1 MMRMGKTYRRVML
14 MVVLMSAVL
23 SAHAYQPAAAP
34 AAWRTTPTMSEC
46 PTYQFRSTSSYTPIV
61 GQRSYTATEVY
72 TPGGGPHKAKKDEEW
87 GYNPEEDEEPIGE
100 WNTPVGEPLIMLV
113 MAVALLIGKVM
124 GDRLRVT
131 GKSKKQ
137 DRL

>member
-14 MVVLMSAVL
+14 MVLLMSAVL
-23 SAHAYQPAAAP
+23 SAHAYQPVAAP

-46 PTYQFRSTSSYTPIV
+46 PAYQFRSTSAFTPIV
-61 GQRSYTATEVY
+61 GKTLYTSTEVY
-72 TPGGGPHKAKKDEEW
+72 SPGGPYRAKKEW
-87 GYNPEEDEEPIGE
+87 GDSPEDKDPVGQ
-100 WNTPVGEPLIMLV
+100 WDTPVGEPLIMLV
-113 MAVALLIGKVM
+113 MALALLIGKVM

-131 GKSKKQ
+131 EKSKKQ

>member
-1 MMRMGKTYRRVML
+1 MKKRGKTYRRVML
-14 MVVLMSAVL
+14 MVLLMSAVL

-46 PTYQFRSTSSYTPIV
+46 PAYQFRSTSSFTPIV

-72 TPGGGPHKAKKDEEW
+72 SPVSGPYKVKKDW
-87 GYNPEEDEEPIGE
+87 EDEEDPVGQ
-100 WNTPVGEPLIMLV
+100 WDTPVGEPLIMLV
-113 MAVALLIGKVM
+113 MAVALLMAKGLKTK
-124 GDRLRVT
+124 RRKEL
-131 GKSKKQ
+131 KQ

>member
-14 MVVLMSAVL
+14 MVLLMSAVL

-46 PTYQFRSTSSYTPIV
+46 PAYQFRSTSSFTPIV

-72 TPGGGPHKAKKDEEW
+72 SPVSGPYKVKKDW
-87 GYNPEEDEEPIGE
+87 EDEEDPVGQ
-100 WNTPVGEPLIMLV
+100 WDTPVGEPLIMLV
-113 MAVALLIGKVM
+113 MAVALLMAKGLKAK
-124 GDRLRVT
+124 RRKEL
-131 GKSKKQ
+131 KQ

>member
-14 MVVLMSAVL
+14 MVLLMSTVL

-34 AAWRTTPTMSEC
+34 AAWRTKPTMSEC
-46 PTYQFRSTSSYTPIV
+46 PAYQFRSTSSFTPIV
-61 GQRSYTATEVY
+61 GQTSYTATEVY
-72 TPGGGPHKAKKDEEW
+72 SPAGGGPNRAKREFDLDGEE
-87 GYNPEEDEEPIGE
+87 IGHVD
-100 WNTPVGEPLIMLV
+100 TPVGEPLIMLV

-131 GKSKKQ
+131 EKSKKQ

>member
-14 MVVLMSAVL
+14 MVLLMSAVL
-23 SAHAYQPAAAP
+23 SAHAYQPVAAP

-46 PTYQFRSTSSYTPIV
+46 PAYQFRSTSSYTPIV

-72 TPGGGPHKAKKDEEW
+72 SPVSGPYKVKKDW
-87 GYNPEEDEEPIGE
+87 EDEDPVGQ
-100 WNTPVGEPLIMLV
+100 WDTPVGEPLIMLV

-131 GKSKKQ
+131 EKSKKQ

>member
-14 MVVLMSAVL
+14 MVLLMSAVL

-46 PTYQFRSTSSYTPIV
+46 PAYQFRSTSSFTPIV

-72 TPGGGPHKAKKDEEW
+72 SPVSGPYKVKKDW
-87 GYNPEEDEEPIGE
+87 EDEEDQDPVGQ
-100 WNTPVGEPLIMLV
+100 WDTPVGEPLIMLV
-113 MAVALLIGKVM
+113 MAVALLLVKVR
-124 GDRLRVT
+124 GLKTKRRKEL
-131 GKSKKQ
+131 KQ

>member
-14 MVVLMSAVL
+14 MVLLMSAVL

-34 AAWRTTPTMSEC
+34 ASWRTTPTMSEC
-46 PTYQFRSTSSYTPIV
+46 PAYQFRSTSSFTPIV

-72 TPGGGPHKAKKDEEW
+72 SLVSGPHKVKKDW
-87 GYNPEEDEEPIGE
+87 EDEEDPVGQ
-100 WNTPVGEPLIMLV
+100 WDTPVGEPLIMLV
-113 MAVALLIGKVM
+113 MAVALLMAKGLKAK
-124 GDRLRVT
+124 RRKEL
-131 GKSKKQ
+131 KQ